1 MIVETSRLACPSSRQ
16 SNPPQPRAPLLHACF
31 VLCQSDGSDA
41 PISRIQPPGLAS
53 SLGPWPSDGC
63 DAPIF
68 RIQPSGLASTSIFGF
83 LAKRR
88 LWCTNLPTKPNRQD
102 WLLLGA
108 SLGPFPS
115 DGCDAPI
122 FRIQPSGLASTSIFG
137 FLAKRRLW
145 CTNLPTKPNR
155 QDCLASFWSLTKR
168 RLRCTNLP
176 KPNGQGLASST
187 TRMHLLV
194 LAKVTA
200 EMHQFFQNQPPGC
213 THVWQRI
220 GYLHIAP
227 FVLETE
233 NSFSPPEFKFC
244 SLSSNYFYLFTG

>member
-1 MIVETSRLACPSSRQ
+1 VKTRNRSTQVLQICRKRAMIVESSRLACPSSRQ

-68 RIQPSGLASTSIFGF
+68 RIQPSGLASSTRIFGSF
-83 LAKRR
+83 AQATAAMQRSSKS
-88 LWCTNLPTKPNRQD
+88 NRQD

-137 FLAKRRLW
+137 FLAKRRL
-145 CTNLPTKPNR
+145 
-155 QDCLASFWSLTKR
+155 
-168 RLRCTNLP
+168 
-176 KPNGQGLASST
+176 
-187 TRMHLLV
+187 
-194 LAKVTA
+194 
-200 EMHQFFQNQPPGC
+200 
-213 THVWQRI
+213 
-220 GYLHIAP
+220 
-227 FVLETE
+227 
-233 NSFSPPEFKFC
+233 
-244 SLSSNYFYLFTG
+244 